1 MLPNFVLV
9 KQSLDY
15 LTNRCVER
23 RIEGMTQ
30 KAEERLG
37 GAGLERRAK
46 VFAALSDPNRLRIV
60 ELLQERE
67 ELCGKEVA
75 GALGISLS
83 LYSHHARAL
92 REAGIITRRKRGQ
105 TGYCSLDR
113 ELLADALGSL
123 SR

>member
-1 MLPNFVLV
+1 VF
-9 KQSLDY
+9 KY
-15 LTNRCVER
+15 LTGGGIGSKIGVMVER
-23 RIEGMTQ
+23 
-30 KAEERLG
+30 AEEHTSG
-37 GAGLERRAK
+37 VDLERRAR

-60 ELLQERE
+60 ELLRERE

-113 ELLADALGSL
+113 DLLEDALGSL

>member
-1 MLPNFVLV
+1 
-9 KQSLDY
+9 
-15 LTNRCVER
+15 
-23 RIEGMTQ
+23 MTGTGIRS
-30 KAEERLG
+30 KIGVMEEREQERISG
-37 GAGLERRAK
+37 VDLERRAK

-60 ELLQERE
+60 ELLRERE

-105 TGYCSLDR
+105 TGYCSLDW
-113 ELLADALGSL
+113 ELLDDALGSL

>member
-1 MLPNFVLV
+1 MRSKIGVM
-9 KQSLDY
+9 
-15 LTNRCVER
+15 VER
-23 RIEGMTQ
+23 EQ
-30 KAEERLG
+30 EHALG
-37 GAGLERRAK
+37 VDLERRAK
-46 VFAALSDPNRLRIV
+46 VFAALSDPNRLKIV
-60 ELLQERE
+60 ELLRERE

-92 REAGIITRRKRGQ
+92 REAGIITRRKSGQ

-113 ELLADALGSL
+113 ELLEDALGSL

>member
-1 MLPNFVLV
+1 LTGIDVGSKIGVMV
-9 KQSLDY
+9 K
-15 LTNRCVER
+15 E
-23 RIEGMTQ
+23 
-30 KAEERLG
+30 LG
-37 GAGLERRAK
+37 QELRGVDLERRAK

-60 ELLQERE
+60 ELLRERE

-75 GALGISLS
+75 EALGISLS

-92 REAGIITRRKRGQ
+92 REAGIITRRKSGQ

-113 ELLADALGSL
+113 ELLADALGPL

>member
-1 MLPNFVLV
+1 M
-9 KQSLDY
+9 
-15 LTNRCVER
+15 VE
-23 RIEGMTQ
+23 EL
-30 KAEERLG
+30 ERGLG
-37 GAGLERRAK
+37 GADLERRAK

-60 ELLQERE
+60 ELLRERE

-92 REAGIITRRKRGQ
+92 REAGIITRRKSGQ

-113 ELLADALGSL
+113 ELLAEALGPL